1 MDHFDSQKYCCVHES
16 SDFLSHVQV
25 KAGPEVMDLK
35 ERLTRGVQAHLRA
48 QGRELPDGK
57 TPKGNE
63 LVWLD
68 QDENPSIDGMIA
80 GVRAKKHFLLFLTR
94 GYFTSKF
101 CRGELEAAAAAGV
114 PIVPVFSGEDYPR
127 KTILALLDAHRDDPE
142 KAAAVKAAF
151 GENLID
157 ANNGDHAD
165 TVADDLNNKV
175 IARFL
180 DEV

>member
-1 MDHFDSQKYCCVHES
+1 MEDH
-16 SDFLSHVQV
+16 
-25 KAGPEVMDLK
+25 
-35 ERLTRGVQAHLRA
+35 
-48 QGRELPDGK
+48 
-57 TPKGNE
+57 
-63 LVWLD
+63 
-68 QDENPSIDGMIA
+68 
-80 GVRAKKHFLLFLTR
+80 VRR
-94 GYFTSKF
+94 
-101 CRGELEAAAAAGV
+101 RR
-114 PIVPVFSGEDYPR
+114 GEDYPR

-180 DEV
+180 EEV

>member
-1 MDHFDSQKYCCVHES
+1 MMFFKGRGLNVFNQKRDLAGHDVSLELMQKHAAGSQLVLAL
-16 SDFLSHVQV
+16 LS
-25 KAGPEVMDLK
+25 
-35 ERLTRGVQAHLRA
+35 
-48 QGRELPDGK
+48 PD
-57 TPKGNE
+57 
-63 LVWLD
+63 
-68 QDENPSIDGMIA
+68 
-80 GVRAKKHFLLFLTR
+80 
-94 GYFTSKF
+94 YFTSKF

-180 DEV
+180 EEV

>member
-1 MDHFDSQKYCCVHES
+1 
-16 SDFLSHVQV
+16 
-25 KAGPEVMDLK
+25 
-35 ERLTRGVQAHLRA
+35 
-48 QGRELPDGK
+48 
-57 TPKGNE
+57 
-63 LVWLD
+63 
-68 QDENPSIDGMIA
+68 
-80 GVRAKKHFLLFLTR
+80 
-94 GYFTSKF
+94 
-101 CRGELEAAAAAGV
+101 V

-127 KTILALLDAHRDDPE
+127 KTILALLDTHRDDPE